1 MAKVFENLSED
12 FVEAKLK
19 EYQEQGMSED
29 DAFTELYS
37 MECNEDEAE

>member
-1 MAKVFENLSED
+1 MVFQNLSDEY
-12 FVEAKLK
+12 VEEKYN
-19 EYQEQGMSED
+19 EYQAQGMSED

>member
-12 FVEAKLK
+12 YVEEKLK
-19 EYQEQGMSED
+19 GYQAQGMSED

-37 MECNEDEAE
+37 MECNEDD

>member
-1 MAKVFENLSED
+1 MSNVFENLSED

-19 EYQEQGMSED
+19 EYQAQGMSED

-37 MECNEDEAE
+37 MECNEDDEQ

>member
-1 MAKVFENLSED
+1 MSNVFENLSED

-37 MECNEDEAE
+37 MECNEDDKD

>member
-12 FVEAKLK
+12 YVEAKLK
-19 EYQEQGMSED
+19 EYTEQGMSED

-37 MECNEDEAE
+37 MECNEDDAE